1 MTVVIDK
8 TVREL
13 ALENPSSTRVFEKLG
28 IDYCCG
34 GNQSL
39 GEACRNANLSLDHVL
54 DSLEKANE
62 ADLAPYPQR
71 DWQFES
77 LAVLVAHIQNT
88 HHQYT
93 REEIA
98 RLRPLF
104 EKVCSVHGKNHP
116 ELLETHRVFQNLA
129 QELSAHMMK
138 EEMVLFPHILRME
151 AAVTRKETI
160 APAPFG
166 SIQNPVSMMEHEH
179 DSAGSALRAMR
190 QATNGYSA
198 PADSCVSYQTLYRAL
213 AIFEADLHQHIH
225 LENNILFP
233 RAVAIEKAGR

>member
-1 MTVVIDK
+1 MNVVIDK

-13 ALENPSSTRVFEKLG
+13 ALENPSSTRVFENLG

-39 GEACRNANLSLDHVL
+39 REACERANLNVDRVLESLDKV
-54 DSLEKANE
+54 DQ
-62 ADLAPYPQR
+62 ADRSRHQPR
-71 DWQFES
+71 DWQSEP
-77 LAVLVAHIQNT
+77 LAALIAHIQNT
-88 HHQYT
+88 HHKYT

-116 ELLETHRVFQNLA
+116 ELFEAQQAFHGLA

-138 EEMVLFPHILRME
+138 EEMVLFPHIVRME
-151 AAVTRKETI
+151 ASVLRKESL
-160 APAPFG
+160 ACAPFG

-179 DSAGSALRAMR
+179 DSAGNALRAMR
-190 QATNGYSA
+190 QATHGYSA
-198 PADSCVSYQTLYRAL
+198 PADSCVSYQTLYLAL

-233 RAVAIEKAGR
+233 RAVAIEQRR